1 MKAKNILK
9 GVATAFILC
18 IGMSLNATL
27 ATISVS
33 GFVSSD
39 EGESLSSV
47 SVSCPTNQTV
57 KPTETSGTGFYSIS
71 GLNHNDV
78 LSYSCSGFNT
88 ETRTISNT
96 STSQSIDV
104 EMSSSTNSSNL

>member
-1 MKAKNILK
+1 MRTKNIFK

-27 ATISVS
+27 ASISVS

-47 SVSCPTNQTV
+47 SVSCPTNQSV
-57 KPTETSGTGFYSIS
+57 KSTETDGTGFYSIS
-71 GLNHNDV
+71 GLSHNDV

-88 ETRTISNT
+88 ENRTISNT
-96 STSQSIDV
+96 ATSQSIDV
-104 EMSSSTNSSNL
+104 EMSSSSSSR